1 MKFEIADCHND
12 FLTAFK
18 NKEQR
23 EEYIKECHNQGV
35 VAMCCAVYT
44 TGSAVSIKNIK
55 DYKDELNYL
64 SKKYAINLLLTI
76 EDLGF
81 VKTIQDL
88 ESLVKVKPFSV
99 TLTWN
104 YENQF
109 AGGAKTDI
117 GLTCLGR
124 DAVALLE
131 DNRIL
136 VDTAHLSKKAFNDL
150 AEVTRQPIF
159 NSHSNLYSIYPHER
173 NLSDKQIKII
183 VESGGFLGVT
193 IYDKFIAGRRITN
206 EDVVNQFD
214 YLIKRFG
221 NQNFGFGTDF
231 YGVDFSCLPLDIK
244 NYNHLN
250 KVADRLLKK
259 SLSLYNVNG
268 IMYKNFLNFL
278 DNIKKNNA

>member
-1 MKFEIADCHND
+1 
-12 FLTAFK
+12 
-18 NKEQR
+18 
-23 EEYIKECHNQGV
+23 
-35 VAMCCAVYT
+35 MCCAVYT

-88 ESLVKVKPFSV
+88 ESLVKIKPFSV

-150 AEVTRQPIF
+150 SEVTRQPIF
-159 NSHSNLYSIYPHER
+159 NSHSN
-173 NLSDKQIKII
+173 
-183 VESGGFLGVT
+183 
-193 IYDKFIAGRRITN
+193 
-206 EDVVNQFD
+206 
-214 YLIKRFG
+214 
-221 NQNFGFGTDF
+221 
-231 YGVDFSCLPLDIK
+231 
-244 NYNHLN
+244 
-250 KVADRLLKK
+250 
-259 SLSLYNVNG
+259 
-268 IMYKNFLNFL
+268 
-278 DNIKKNNA
+278 